1 MEKLTIHEVLKAV
14 NGELLNYIHDI
25 HDKNHG
31 ISIDSRTVSEGQLF
45 IPIRG
50 EHFMDMTL

>member
-25 HDKNHG
+25 HDKKIAG
-31 ISIDSRTVSEGQLF
+31 ISM
-45 IPIRG
+45 IPGLSLKVYFTKRNIST
-50 EHFMDMTL
+50 DMTL